1 MSLGRRTSRS
11 RATPALESGEMDTV
25 GYMAKAKA
33 KKVTDRFVSRTTRLA
48 YLSPEVLK
56 RLVIRR
62 EPHALS
68 WNDLVGATYL
78 PWAEQTTIMFE
89 KDTHKLRT
97 G

>member
-1 MSLGRRTSRS
+1 
-11 RATPALESGEMDTV
+11 MDTV

-48 YLSPEVLK
+48 YLSPEVLE

-78 PWAEQTTIMFE
+78 PWARQTERVFE
-89 KDTHKLRT
+89 GKHTQNRLDPSGPLASGST
-97 G
+97 